1 MDAHKAIITNIFN
14 NSTLIEVPFFQR
26 AYVWKEDLWARMIED
41 MEFIV
46 KTNKP
51 HFFGSII
58 LKEGRRPK
66 PDENFTDCRT
76 IVDGQQ
82 RLTTF
87 LLFMK
92 VLCLKLGQSTTF
104 DCQFRIMGQSIA
116 LRHGRNDVEAFELVT
131 SSTSATKID
140 NSKTQSRIIEAYN
153 YFVDHIDENNLNIM
167 AVMMNAQFVR
177 IDLNADEDEQQ
188 IFDTINSLGVN
199 LTTSELL
206 KNYFFSRDT
215 ISEYETKWAAVF
227 EKDDDA
233 KSYWDTEIET
243 GRMKRAV
250 IDIFFD
256 AFFQLFIQDKRYN
269 INNDDKVMYAR
280 VDSLA
285 QSYQHFINHYCNGDK
300 SVILNQMK
308 DYAVCFKSTFR
319 PDTCSISIPSAFGIE
334 RLNVVIFGLKTST
347 LIPYTLYIAKN
358 VYDEDERKVMY
369 GILESYIM
377 RRMVVHAL
385 SKNYN
390 NLFTSLIH
398 NEVLDASTLAAKLR
412 SGNDATTYIP
422 TDEELL
428 EGFQKSKLTNLQTK
442 GILYLIES
450 HIRPV
455 NSATLLLGF
464 DRYSLEHLMPK
475 KWRNNWPACASD
487 DLAMQRDSKLLT
499 LGNLAIIPQ
508 ALNASIRDSDW
519 ATKKS
524 GKGINKPG
532 LDACARGLITLN
544 AVLLES
550 EWSEQCIDSRANWL
564 SKIAIELWKI

>member
-41 MEFIV
+41 MEFMV

-58 LKEGRRPK
+58 LKEGRRPN
-66 PDENFTDCRT
+66 PDDNFTDCRT

-92 VLCLKLGQSTTF
+92 VLCLKLGQTTTF

-131 SSTSATKID
+131 GSTSAAKID
-140 NSKTQSRIIEAYN
+140 NSETQSRIIEAYN
-153 YFVDHIDENNLNIM
+153 YFVDHIDENKLNIM
-167 AVMMNAQFVR
+167 SVMMNAQFVR

-227 EKDDDA
+227 EKDDDT

-256 AFFQLFIQDKRYN
+256 AFFQLFIQDKRYT
-269 INNDDKVMYAR
+269 ISNDDKIMYAR
-280 VDSLA
+280 LDNLA
-285 QSYQHFINHYCNGDK
+285 QSYQHFIKHYCSGDK
-300 SVILNQMK
+300 NVVLSQMK

-319 PDTCSISIPSAFGIE
+319 PGTCSASIPGTSDME

-347 LIPYTLYIAKN
+347 LIPYALYIAKN
-358 VYDEDERKVMY
+358 VYDENQRNAMY

-385 SKNYN
+385 AKNYN
-390 NLFTSLIH
+390 NLFTALIH
-398 NEVLDASTLAAKLR
+398 NEVLDAGTLAARLR
-412 SGNDATTYIP
+412 SGNDATTYVP

-428 EGFQKSKLTNLQTK
+428 EGFQKSKLTNLQAR

-464 DRYSLEHLMPK
+464 DQYSLEHLMPK
-475 KWRNNWPACASD
+475 KWRNNWPACASE
-487 DLAMQRDSKLLT
+487 DLARQRDSKLLT

-519 ATKKS
+519 AAKKS

-532 LDACARGLITLN
+532 LDVCAKGLITLQ
-544 AVLLES
+544 AVLSEP
-550 EWSEQCIDSRANWL
+550 EWSEQCIDSRAGWL
-564 SKIAIELWKI
+564 CEIAEDLWKI